1 MHGPAQLWV
10 ELGGPATAPLGLRL
24 RGVLTGGRPPPE
36 LQETM
41 QPSSQKKV
49 KQGNQSWNAQLTDK

>member
-49 KQGNQSWNAQLTDK
+49 KQGNQS